1 MMLKVNTLYSKIF
14 HIDRNGRKLKHNKN
28 KEAPI
33 INNRYKMAYDNDTT
47 IRLSMTDSNFDE
59 YVEVDVTQNK
69 YTSRSNII
77 YTKLMHIDNQQKIYQ
92 NETFKNDYCSED
104 EFDDS
109 M

>member
-1 MMLKVNTLYSKIF
+1 
-14 HIDRNGRKLKHNKN
+14 
-28 KEAPI
+28 
-33 INNRYKMAYDNDTT
+33 MAYDNDTT

-59 YVEVDVTQNK
+59 YVEVDVTHNK
-69 YTSRSNII
+69 YTSRSNIT

-109 M
+109 MWEENALDISELFEDDHIKQVNRTIRKDIARISIANR